1 MSPSQEP
8 SSRKLDSRFVGAL
21 PLVDAFLDAL
31 KIDDL
36 LAKSVSGGGSV
47 PPARALGVLLRN
59 IILDDRQPVYS
70 HAEWASRVE
79 PALLGLAEGEA
90 ARLNDDRVGRALD
103 RLFDA
108 DRAALMTEIVLRAVN
123 DFGIDLDRLHNDST
137 TITVTGRYRE
147 ADGREERGKPTVK
160 VTFGHNKDH
169 RPDLKQILF
178 ALTVTGDG
186 AIPVHYRAW
195 DGNTNDS
202 KTHIDSWETL
212 RKLAGSA
219 GFLYVAD
226 SKLCSRPVMAHIHS
240 LGGRFVTVL
249 PRVRREDRWFRE
261 LVRTR
266 QPAWEETVR
275 RPNPRRK
282 SGAEDVWKVVEAE
295 VPSAEGYRVI
305 WVWNSLMA
313 NEDADSR
320 QARIEA
326 AWIGIERLQT
336 KLNGPRCRLKTREA
350 IAAKAEAVL
359 RDSGAAR
366 WVRAQIEEKS
376 EPKFKQ
382 DGPGHPGADTR
393 YRKNDRKRFTV
404 AARVKDDVLQADAS
418 SDGMF
423 PLITNARDL
432 TPKQILEAYKF
443 QPRLEKRHE
452 QLKSVQNIAPV
463 WLKSVARIE
472 ALLFLYFIAILIHA
486 LIERE
491 LRLGM
496 AAAGVESL
504 PLYPEDRL
512 CKAPCSERIMEVF
525 QPLQRH
531 RLLENAKLAEIFEP
545 ELNDLQRQIL
555 DLMSVDPGLFAAQ

>member
-1 MSPSQEP
+1 
-8 SSRKLDSRFVGAL
+8 
-21 PLVDAFLDAL
+21 
-31 KIDDL
+31 
-36 LAKSVSGGGSV
+36 
-47 PPARALGVLLRN
+47 
-59 IILDDRQPVYS
+59 
-70 HAEWASRVE
+70 
-79 PALLGLAEGEA
+79 
-90 ARLNDDRVGRALD
+90 
-103 RLFDA
+103 
-108 DRAALMTEIVLRAVN
+108 
-123 DFGIDLDRLHNDST
+123 
-137 TITVTGRYRE
+137 
-147 ADGREERGKPTVK
+147 
-160 VTFGHNKDH
+160 
-169 RPDLKQILF
+169 
-178 ALTVTGDG
+178 
-186 AIPVHYRAW
+186 
-195 DGNTNDS
+195 
-202 KTHIDSWETL
+202 
-212 RKLAGSA
+212 
-219 GFLYVAD
+219 
-226 SKLCSRPVMAHIHS
+226 MAHIHS
-240 LGGRFVTVL
+240 HGGRFVTVL

-295 VPSAEGYRVI
+295 VPSSEGYRVI

-320 QARIEA
+320 QARIEE

-350 IAAKAEAVL
+350 IAAKAEAIL

-404 AARVKDDVLQADAS
+404 AARVKDDVLQADAA

-496 AAAGVESL
+496 AAAGVERL
-504 PLYPEDRL
+504 PLYPEERL

-531 RLLENAKLAEIFEP
+531 RLLENAKLAEVFEP
-545 ELNDLQRQIL
+545 ELSDLQRQIL
-555 DLMSVDPGLFAAQ
+555 DLMSVDPGLFATR

>member
-1 MSPSQEP
+1 MNPSQEP

-21 PLVDAFLDAL
+21 PLVNAFLNAL

-36 LAKSVSGGGSV
+36 LAKSVSGGGRV

-108 DRAALMTEIVLRAVN
+108 DRAAIMTEVVLRAVH
-123 DFGIDLDRLHNDST
+123 DFEIDLDRLHNDST

-160 VTFGHNKDH
+160 VTYGHNKDH

-186 AIPVHYRAW
+186 AVPVHYRAW

-202 KTHIDSWETL
+202 KTHVDTWETL
-212 RKLAGSA
+212 RKLADSA

-226 SKLCSRPVMAHIHS
+226 SKLCSRPVMAHIHAQR
-240 LGGRFVTVL
+240 GRFVTVL
-249 PRVRREDRWFRE
+249 PRSRKEDRWFRD

-266 QPAWEETVR
+266 QPAWEEAVR
-275 RPNPRRK
+275 RTNPRRK

-295 VPSAEGYRVI
+295 MPSAEGYRVI

-336 KLNGPRCRLKTREA
+336 KLYGPRCRLKTREA
-350 IAAKAEAVL
+350 VAAAADAIL

-366 WVRAQIEEKS
+366 WVRAEIEEKS
-376 EPKFKQ
+376 DPKFTQ
-382 DGPGHPGADTR
+382 DSPGHPGPDTR
-393 YRKNDRKRFTV
+393 YRKNDRKHFTV
-404 AARVKDDVLQADAS
+404 AARVKDDVLQADAA

-452 QLKSVQNIAPV
+452 QLKSVQNVAPV

-472 ALLFLYFIAILIHA
+472 ALLLLYFIAILVHA

-496 AAAGVESL
+496 AAAGIERL
-504 PLYPEDRL
+504 PLYPEERL
-512 CKAPCSERIMEVF
+512 CKAPCSERILEVF

-545 ELNDLQRQIL
+545 ETNDLQRQIL
-555 DLMSVDPGLFAAQ
+555 NLMSLDPGLFATR